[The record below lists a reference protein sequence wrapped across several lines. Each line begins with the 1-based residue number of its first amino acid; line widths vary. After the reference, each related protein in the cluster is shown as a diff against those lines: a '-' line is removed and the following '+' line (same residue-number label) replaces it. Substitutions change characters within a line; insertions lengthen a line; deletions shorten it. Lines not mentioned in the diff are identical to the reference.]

1 MTDRLP
7 SERGPEPMREPS
19 LALAPAPA
27 PALPQ
32 AAPRRR
38 LRQLAGTVRERLAV
52 ALRAERPSPE
62 RYGFRPRSAAR
73 LLLIT
78 SLLREWWFRV
88 EAHGLEQLPDG
99 PFLLVANHGSHLLA
113 WDGAMIVTVCLLDAD
128 PPRLVHGMADHRLM
142 RLPVLGR
149 AARRIGAVD
158 GTRAACRALL
168 RAGGVVLTFPEG
180 MHALGKRFRERYRLG
195 RFGTGFARVAL
206 ETHVPVVPVAVI
218 GAEEESPIVANPGW
232 LARCLGLTAAPLS
245 PTVVFPLPVKYRL
258 HFGQPLRLLGAPTPE
273 NAAREALRVRAALE
287 DLLEQGLAT
296 RRHLFW

>member
-1 MTDRLP
+1 MSEQLP
-7 SERGPEPMREPS
+7 SEAARLTRAVVS
-19 LALAPAPA
+19 APA

-32 AAPRRR
+32 VPRRR
-38 LRQLAGTVRERLAV
+38 LHQLPRIVRERLELAR
-52 ALRAERPSPE
+52 RAESPPPE
-62 RYGFRPRSAAR
+62 RFGFLARSAAR

-78 SLLREWWFRV
+78 SVLRELWFRV

-142 RLPVLGR
+142 QLPVLGR

-158 GTRAACRALL
+158 GSRPACRAIL
-168 RAGGVVLTFPEG
+168 RAGGVVLTFLEG
-180 MHALGKRFRERYRLG
+180 MRALGKRFRDRYRIE

-206 ETHVPVVPVAVI
+206 ETRVPVVPVAVI
-218 GAEEESPIVANPGW
+218 GGEEESPIVGNPTW
-232 LARCLGLTAAPLS
+232 LARRIGVAAAPLS
-245 PTVVFPLPVKYRL
+245 PTIVFPLPVKYRL
-258 HFGQPLRLLGAPTPE
+258 HFGSPLHLVGQATPE
-273 NAAREALRVRAALE
+273 NAAREALRVRGALE
-287 DLLEQGLAT
+287 ALLRHGLET